1 MKKITLN
8 QFVSLQNNWNT
19 VHQHCVLNIK
29 PLLLVLIMFFSLPN
43 ISAQNKTPGSLTVL
57 DVSSY
62 ISSLKGNN
70 QKTRATAAT
79 PQYVENLIFGIQPAV
94 YYTLGRSKK
103 FGENPVKLFTD
114 ISSLKD
120 IPNTTLSTSDLEI
133 IVIKIGNASDL
144 NVKIDLLKFKDFP
157 KLKYLYVLSNL
168 NTTNQNVANMFVN
181 YNNQYDIFYKIEFAE

>member
-1 MKKITLN
+1 MKKITPN

-19 VHQHCVLNIK
+19 VQQHCVLNIK
-29 PLLLVLIMFFSLPN
+29 PLLLVLIMFFFLTN

-94 YYTLGRSKK
+94 YYTSGRSKN

-133 IVIKIGNASDL
+133 IVIKIGDASDL

-157 KLKYLYVLSNL
+157 KLKYLYVLSNV